1 MHLHSLRMS
10 LLWILK
16 PAREERR
23 GRKSGRKGE
32 GEEEEGGMEG
42 GGERVEEGMWVVSY
56 SGVSNVLKCMEKWS
70 GL

>member
-1 MHLHSLRMS
+1 MS

-42 GGERVEEGMWVVSY
+42 GGERVEEGKLSY
-56 SGVSNVLKCMEKWS
+56 NNAFLGGW
-70 GL
+70 G